1 MGMCW
6 LHETIE
12 LFIVQW
18 SLLLAC
24 RALPVLYTP
33 TVFKVK
39 WRKSRGAVRLP
50 NEPQCKQDLCL
61 VVLLLHGALGST
73 WLYRNVLKNV
83 RSVWN
88 TEEQP
93 CQSRSSVGPLLTLMR
108 PSGQTQLQIK
118 GNEHT
123 HTHAHTSLV
132 ATQEAKSET
141 HPRYKWGLL
150 NTSLNKYKAKH

>member
-18 SLLLAC
+18 SLLLAR

-50 NEPQCKQDLCL
+50 NNSQCKQDLCL
-61 VVLLLHGALGST
+61 FVLLLCSALGAT
-73 WLYRNVLKNV
+73 WLYRNMLKNV
-83 RSVWN
+83 QNVWN
-88 TEEQP
+88 TEEWP
-93 CQSRSSVGPLLTLMR
+93 RQSRSSVGPFLTLMR

-118 GNEHT
+118 GNEHK
-123 HTHAHTSLV
+123 HTHTSLV

-141 HPRYKWGLL
+141 RPRYKWSLL